1 MPLMC
6 PCLGSFHTYWNVF
19 CSAGSAY
26 AAIGNLVY
34 SRDLDVPNHLK
45 RQPKTKG
52 FQNIEKDIV
61 DAIHVAY
68 GGSAKAK

>member
-1 MPLMC
+1 MC
-6 PCLGSFHTYWNVF
+6 PYLESFHTKWNMF
-19 CSAGSAY
+19 CFAGSAY

-61 DAIHVAY
+61 DAIHIAY

>member
-1 MPLMC
+1 MMAVRGTICHPPHGTNLA
-6 PCLGSFHTYWNVF
+6 
-19 CSAGSAY
+19 AGSAY

-45 RQPKTKG
+45 RRPQRKG
-52 FQNIEKDIV
+52 FDNIEKDLI
-61 DAIHVAY
+61 DAIHTAY